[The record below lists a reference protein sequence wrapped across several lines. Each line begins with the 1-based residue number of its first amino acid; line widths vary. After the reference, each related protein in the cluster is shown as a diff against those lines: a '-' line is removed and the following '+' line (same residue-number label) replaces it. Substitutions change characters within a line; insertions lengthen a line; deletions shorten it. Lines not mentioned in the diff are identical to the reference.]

1 MFSGVLARRR
11 KGECY
16 NKVVMQDA
24 YEKFEFSRIRETLK
38 SKTKTERGGKKA
50 ESLMM
55 YSDAKSLSREQ
66 NFVEETMDL
75 LARHGAIP
83 LDVSSD
89 LTPFV
94 QAAKKGGVLSPDD
107 LEHIA
112 SDVLNAEGIC
122 AFFRGVN
129 EETELLDYVSTFP
142 HLTFLEKDIH
152 HVIAP
157 DLSIYDDA
165 SPKLKSIR
173 ASIRRLESQMKKKL
187 GFVLESNKLYLSD
200 VTMTLKN
207 GHYVLPVK
215 NAYKNKVK
223 GIVQDISN
231 TGETTF
237 IEPEL
242 LVEMNNKMA
251 ELCNDEREE
260 IHRLLLSLS
269 QEVAGSGDALLESNE
284 KIAQLDLWM
293 AKARYAELI
302 HGHIAVA
309 SSRPLIDLYGAR
321 HPLLDPQK
329 VVANDFH
336 LDEKTSLVVISGP
349 NAGGKTVALKTLGL
363 LVLMN
368 QAGLPIPAEQG
379 SSLSY
384 FPHIFVDIGDSQSL
398 SDNLSTFSGHMKNVG
413 EILNLVKGKDLVLLD
428 EVGTG
433 TSPKE
438 GEAIALAIV
447 RALLRKHALSMI
459 SSHFE
464 GLKAYAL
471 SHPEVT
477 NASMMFDEA
486 NLLPTYRLKMGLPGE
501 SYGLVVAKRFGLPQE
516 VLTDAKTFLEE
527 GEDQSVSETIA
538 KLSKV
543 TKETEDLKAN
553 LIQEKA
559 QLAKEKAKFDA
570 AKAALA
576 LREEHFLSDVEAKKK
591 RMLADYE
598 SQMDEILHSV
608 EGGKV
613 KLHEVIDAKKRLEE
627 LEPDHP
633 KEEEYHEDLSVGDY
647 VNLPSLYTSGRITKK
662 EGNRIEV
669 TSPEGI
675 VFKTRSE
682 KAIRV
687 EEPKEKKKTV
697 SSTLSLDDLAFH
709 KSVPLELSLIG
720 ERAEEAKLHL
730 EKYLDDCRIRHFK
743 RVRIIHGWGSGV
755 LRKVVRDY
763 LDAHKEFVDHYEGA
777 DGNEGGGG
785 ATIVY
790 LK

>member
-1 MFSGVLARRR
+1 MAEELMMFPDPKSLAR
-11 KGECY
+11 
-16 NKVVMQDA
+16 
-24 YEKFEFSRIRETLK
+24 
-38 SKTKTERGGKKA
+38 ERN
-50 ESLMM
+50 
-55 YSDAKSLSREQ
+55 Y
-66 NFVEETMDL
+66 VEETIDL
-75 LARHGAIP
+75 VARHGAIP
-83 LDVSSD
+83 IDVSSD
-89 LTPFV
+89 LTPLV
-94 QAAKKGGVLSPDD
+94 SAAKKGGVLSPEDF
-107 LEHIA
+107 ERIA
-112 SDVLNAEGIC
+112 LDVTNAEGIR
-122 AFFRGVN
+122 AFFSNVT
-129 EETELLDYVSTFP
+129 EEDELLDYVSTLP
-142 HLTFLEKDIH
+142 RLAFLEKDIH
-152 HVIAP
+152 HIIAP

-173 ASIRRLESQMKKKL
+173 IAIRRLESTMKKKL

-200 VTMTLKN
+200 TNMTLKN

-242 LVEMNNKMA
+242 LVEMNNKLA
-251 ELCNDEREE
+251 ELANDEREE
-260 IHRLLLSLS
+260 IHRLLLVLS
-269 QEVAGSGDALLESNE
+269 QEVAGSGDALLETNG

-302 HGHIAVA
+302 HGHLAVP
-309 SSRPLIDLYGAR
+309 SEKPLIDLYGAR
-321 HPLLDPQK
+321 HPLLDPKK

-384 FPHIFVDIGDSQSL
+384 FPHIFVDIGDSQSI
-398 SDNLSTFSGHMKNVG
+398 SDNLSTFSGHMKNVA
-413 EILNLVKGKDLVLLD
+413 EILEVVKGKDLVLLD

-438 GEAIALAIV
+438 GEAIALAVV

-464 GLKAYAL
+464 GLKAYAM

-477 NASMMFDEA
+477 NASMMFDEK

-501 SYGLVVAKRFGLPQE
+501 SYGLVVAKRFGVPE
-516 VLTDAKTFLEE
+516 DVLQDAKSILEQ
-527 GEDQSVSETIA
+527 GEDQSVAETIA
-538 KLSKV
+538 KLSAV
-543 TKETEDLKAN
+543 TKETEDLKAS
-553 LIQEKA
+553 LE
-559 QLAKEKAKFDA
+559 KEKIALDKQQASLDS
-570 AKAALA
+570 KQAALA
-576 LREEHFLSDVEAKKK
+576 LREEHFLSDVETKKK

-598 SQMDEILHSV
+598 SQMEDILHSV
-608 EGGKV
+608 EGGNV
-613 KLHEVIDAKKRLEE
+613 KLHEVIQAKKKLEN
-627 LEPDHP
+627 LEPDKP
-633 KEEEYHEDLSVGDY
+633 AEEDHHEDLSVGDY
-647 VNLPSLYTSGRITKK
+647 VNLPSLYTTGRITKK
-662 EGNRIEV
+662 DGNRIEV

-675 VFKTRSE
+675 VFKTRVE

-687 EEPKEKKKTV
+687 EEPKQKTKTV
-697 SSTLSLDDLAFH
+697 SSTVSLDDLAFV
-709 KSVPLELSLIG
+709 KSVPLELNLIG
-720 ERAEEAKLHL
+720 ERAEEAKLDL

-777 DGNEGGGG
+777 NGNEGGGG